1 MTQTK
6 IITHWINGALDT
18 GKTERTSEVFNP
30 ATGQVSANVALANV
44 ATVDKA
50 VNVATEAFNSWR
62 HSSLT
67 AFMSQRTYGLPR
79 R

>member
-6 IITHWINGALDT
+6 TITHWINGALDT

-67 AFMSQRTYGLPR
+67 QHTQV
-79 R
+79 